1 MRRAA
6 AVPTLD
12 PAAVSAADRRSSAG
26 ITLVDVLVVLVL
38 IGLLVALWVPMI
50 TRTNERARRYRCQ
63 NNLQVIS
70 SALMNYRNLGHG
82 WPRVTYAPGA
92 MPDVSGSGADAPDPF
107 KAGGPPPNNVPAA
120 LFLLVRT
127 QELNPAFLICPA
139 ASAGRYAPDR
149 LAFGEDG
156 AMARSNFTD
165 VKTNLGYSY
174 FVAYSE
180 WAGKSGGSTIGQAI
194 AADLNPGTSTQPAA
208 TIGPTPARGGG
219 GGGAKAVASPQ
230 VSVEEYRRQNSNNHA
245 KRGQMVLFDNG
256 SVEWYVT
263 PFAGFNADN
272 IYSTQKGTIIDTPAR
287 EEDAILLPTDN

>member
-6 AVPTLD
+6 AAV
-12 PAAVSAADRRSSAG
+12 PAAIPAAARCSSAG

-50 TRTNERARRYRCQ
+50 TRTNERARRFRCQ
-63 NNLQVIS
+63 NNLQVINN
-70 SALMNYRNLGHG
+70 ALTNYRNLGHG
-82 WPRVTYAPGA
+82 WPRVTYVPGA
-92 MPDVSGSGADAPDPF
+92 KPDVSGGGSDAPDPF
-107 KAGGPPPNNVPAA
+107 KAGGPPANNVPAA

-127 QELNPAFLICPA
+127 QELNPAFLVCPA
-139 ASAGRYAPDR
+139 AATGRYAPDR

-156 AMARSNFTD
+156 AAARSNFTD
-165 VKTNLGYSY
+165 VKTNLGYSF
-174 FVAYSE
+174 FVTYSE
-180 WAGKSGGSTIGQAI
+180 WGDKSAGSTIGQAVV
-194 AADLNPGTSTQPAA
+194 ADLNPGTSTQPSA
-208 TIGPTPARGGG
+208 TPARGAG
-219 GGGAKAVASPQ
+219 KAVASPQ

-272 IYSTQKGTIIDTPAR
+272 IYSTQKGTIVDTPAR
-287 EEDAILLPTDN
+287 EEDAILLPTD